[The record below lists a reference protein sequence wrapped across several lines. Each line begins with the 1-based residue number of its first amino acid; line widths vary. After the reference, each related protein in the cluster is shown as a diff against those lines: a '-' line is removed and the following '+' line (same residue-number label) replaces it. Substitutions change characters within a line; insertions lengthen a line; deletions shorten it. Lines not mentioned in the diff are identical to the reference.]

1 MLVSSEASPFLLYVH
16 VHVYVYHVHIHF
28 FYPTVL
34 LAVLLSWCSSFLP
47 DGAILCLIL
56 VSLSSSGGLSF
67 HILTSSHP
75 HIPTFPHSH
84 IPTSPA
90 HTNGDPSP
98 LDQIAR
104 SCQLVCPSSNIALTT
119 KVAWGITG
127 FRYS

>member
-34 LAVLLSWCSSFLP
+34 LAVLLSWCSSFSP

-75 HIPTFPHSH
+75 HILTSSHPH
-84 IPTSPA
+84 IPTSP
-90 HTNGDPSP
+90 HSP
-98 LDQIAR
+98 LTPMVIRHPSTKSRGHAKWYVPVQISR
-104 SCQLVCPSSNIALTT
+104 
-119 KVAWGITG
+119 
-127 FRYS
+127 

>member
-34 LAVLLSWCSSFLP
+34 LAVLLSWCSSFSP

-75 HIPTFPHSH
+75 HISTSPHLH
-84 IPTSPA
+84 IPTSP
-90 HTNGDPSP
+90 HPPLTPMVIRHPSTKSRGHANWYVP
-98 LDQIAR
+98 VQISR
-104 SCQLVCPSSNIALTT
+104 
-119 KVAWGITG
+119 
-127 FRYS
+127 

>member
-67 HILTSSHP
+67 HILTSSQPTTSYHSLPHTPRSPHP
-75 HIPTFPHSH
+75 HIPRSH
-84 IPTSPA
+84 
-90 HTNGDPSP
+90 
-98 LDQIAR
+98 Q
-104 SCQLVCPSSNIALTT
+104 
-119 KVAWGITG
+119 W
-127 FRYS
+127 